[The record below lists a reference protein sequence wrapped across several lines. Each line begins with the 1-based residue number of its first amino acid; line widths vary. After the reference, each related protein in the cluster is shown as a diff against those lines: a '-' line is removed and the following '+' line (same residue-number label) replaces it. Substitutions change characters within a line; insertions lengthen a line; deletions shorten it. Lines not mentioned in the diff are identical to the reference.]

1 MEHNTK
7 FSILTYCNR
16 RTCDKNLSILICLYF
31 LFISG
36 IASVHIFRFEAKYYL
51 ILICLFLVV
60 IKLTTFSRLT
70 VLSIDAM
77 DVSGESQ
84 IDVISNVFKQ
94 RLHLDGTPIDAEAER
109 HGMEIWLCLS
119 NT

>member
-1 MEHNTK
+1 
-7 FSILTYCNR
+7 
-16 RTCDKNLSILICLYF
+16 
-31 LFISG
+31 
-36 IASVHIFRFEAKYYL
+36 
-51 ILICLFLVV
+51 
-60 IKLTTFSRLT
+60 
-70 VLSIDAM
+70 M